1 MHAHDHQ
8 HHHHDGHARA
18 HAGHGHGHAHAP
30 ADFGRAF
37 AIGIGL
43 NTAFVAIE
51 AGYGIAADSLA
62 LLADAGHNLGDVFGL
77 ALAWFGAWLGRRAA
91 SRTRSY
97 GWRKATI
104 LAAFINAATLLVL
117 CGGLAWEALERFA
130 QPPSVAA
137 ATVVAVAA
145 VGIVVNGIT
154 AWLFVGGREHDLN
167 LRGAFLH
174 MAADALVSLGVVLA
188 GLAIA
193 WTGAAWID
201 PALSLAI
208 VAVIVWS
215 TWDLARESLDM
226 LLDSVPRHIDLAA
239 VERAIAA
246 VDGVAAVHH
255 VHVWRLSTTEV
266 ALTAHVVQAQPQLD
280 GDLLVRIGTVL
291 REGFGIRHCTL
302 QMEHGACAAGETCDG
317 GV

>member
-1 MHAHDHQ
+1 MHAHDH
-8 HHHHDGHARA
+8 HHPHGGHGHA

-91 SRTRSY
+91 TRTRSY

-137 ATVVAVAA
+137 TTVVVVAA
-145 VGIVVNGIT
+145 VGIVVNGVT
-154 AWLFVGGREHDLN
+154 AWLFAGGREHDLN

-193 WTGAAWID
+193 WTGATWLD

-266 ALTAHVVQAQPQLD
+266 ALTAHVVQTRPQLD
-280 GDLLVRIGTVL
+280 GDLLVRIGTAL

-302 QMEHGACAAGETCDG
+302 QMEHGACAADETCDG
-317 GV
+317 GA